1 MSLQRTFIK
10 SRNSYKVTFE
20 LGMASNPQQLEVRL
34 LGDFNNWSYS
44 EAPVLKYKNG
54 SYVTKV
60 ELPEAREFQYRYMIG
75 EHDWAN
81 DAYADAYVP
90 SPHAYV
96 DNCVVKLD
104 SQSKPTAKKVKTTGF
119 SFTKIEGVGPK
130 ISSLLV
136 EAGIASYAELAAMK
150 EEDISSIL
158 ALAGKRYTMHN
169 PATWPKQ
176 AKLLAQGKISA
187 LKTLQTKLK
196 GGKKK

>member
-104 SQSKPTAKKVKTTGF
+104 SQSKPTAKKVKTTG
-119 SFTKIEGVGPK
+119 
-130 ISSLLV
+130 L
-136 EAGIASYAELAAMK
+136 
-150 EEDISSIL
+150 
-158 ALAGKRYTMHN
+158 LAGKRYTMHN